1 MNNKFENVLI
11 LTDFDGTF
19 ANDKGVITE
28 DNIEMISYFTSHGG
42 HFSVSTGRTY
52 QGFHHYNSRYIN
64 APVMLANGAMAYDY
78 EKDEIVFCDGLASE
92 GVGAIKKIL
101 SEFPEIAVEMYPFN
115 ETFAINLTDTSHR
128 HFSSQGIEYQVVNSP
143 DETKIPWAKVMLACG
158 KTDPKEVHAFMDK
171 YIPEISYIKTTGE
184 FIEVLAK
191 GVDKGSGLL
200 KMARYLNVDKKDAYA
215 VGDGLNDMEMIVAAS
230 KSFAP
235 ENSNKDVLKAA
246 DYIVR
251 SNNNGAIAN
260 VIEILD
266 KIY

>member
-1 MNNKFENVLI
+1 MNKFENVLI

-28 DNIEMISYFTSHGG
+28 DNIEAICYFTSHGG

-64 APVMLANGAMAYDY
+64 APVLLANGAMAFDY
-78 EKDEIVFCDGLASE
+78 EKNEIYFHDGLGTE
-92 GVGAIKKIL
+92 GKDAIKKIL
-101 SEFPEIAVEMYPFN
+101 NVFPDIAVEMYPFN
-115 ETFAINLTDTSHR
+115 ETYAINLTETSHR
-128 HFSSQGIEYQVVNSP
+128 HFSSQGIDYKVVNSP
-143 DETKIPWAKVMLACG
+143 DDVPVPWAKSMIACG
-158 KTDPKEVHAFMDK
+158 NTDPRKVHKFMDE
-171 YIPEISYIKTTGE
+171 YTPEISYIKTTGE

-200 KMARYLNVDKKDAYA
+200 KLAKCLNVAPKDAYA

-230 KSFAP
+230 KGFVP
-235 ENSNKDVLKAA
+235 ENGNKDVLKQA

-266 KIY
+266 KLY

>member
-1 MNNKFENVLI
+1 MNKFENVLL

-19 ANDKGVITE
+19 ANDNGVITE

-52 QGFHHYNSRYIN
+52 QGFHHYNKRYIN
-64 APVMLANGAMAYDY
+64 APVLLANGAMAFDY
-78 EKDEIVFCDGLASE
+78 EKNEIYFHNGLGFE
-92 GVGAIKKIL
+92 GREAIKKIL
-101 SEFPEIAVEMYPFN
+101 NRFPDLTVEMYPFN
-115 ETFAINLTDTSHR
+115 ETYAINLTDISHR
-128 HFSSQGIEYQVVNSP
+128 HFSSQGIAYQVVNSP
-143 DETKIPWAKVMLACG
+143 DEVPVPWAKSMIACE
-158 KTDPKEVHAFMDK
+158 KTDPKEVHRFMDEFT
-171 YIPEISYIKTTGE
+171 PEISYIKTTGE

-191 GVDKGSGLL
+191 GVDKGSGLMKL
-200 KMARYLNVDKKDAYA
+200 ARCLNVAEKDAYA

-230 KSFAP
+230 KSFVP
-235 ENSNKDVLKAA
+235 ENGNKDVLKAA
-246 DYIVR
+246 DYVVR

>member
-1 MNNKFENVLI
+1 MNKFENVLL

-19 ANDKGVITE
+19 ANDNGIITK
-28 DNIEMISYFTSHGG
+28 DNIEMISYFTSNGG
-42 HFSVSTGRTY
+42 RFSVSTGRTY
-52 QGFHHYNSRYIN
+52 QGFHHYNRNYIN
-64 APVMLANGAMAYDY
+64 APVLLANGAMAYDY
-78 EKDEIVFCDGLASE
+78 EKEKIVFCDGLENE
-92 GVGAIKKIL
+92 GREAVEKIL
-101 SEFPEIAVEMYPFN
+101 NEFPEIAVEMYPFN

-128 HFSSQGIEYQVVNSP
+128 HFSSQGIDYKVVNSP
-143 DETKIPWAKVMLACG
+143 KEAKLPWAKVMLACG
-158 KTDPKEVHAFMDK
+158 NTDPREVHKFMDK
-171 YIPEISYIKTTGE
+171 CTPEISYIKTTGE

-200 KMARYLNVDKKDAYA
+200 KMAEYLNVDRKDAYA

-251 SNNNGAIAN
+251 SNSNGAIAN

-266 KIY
+266 ALY

>member
-1 MNNKFENVLI
+1 MNKFENVLI

-28 DNIEMISYFTSHGG
+28 DNIEAISYFTSNGG
-42 HFSVSTGRTY
+42 HFSVSTGRTF
-52 QGFHHYNSRYIN
+52 QGFHHYNPRYIN
-64 APVMLANGAMAYDY
+64 APVLLANGAMAFDY
-78 EKDEIVFCDGLASE
+78 EKNEIYFHDGLGSE
-92 GVGAIKKIL
+92 GREAIKKIL
-101 SEFPEIAVEMYPFN
+101 GEFPEITVEMYPFN

-128 HFSSQGIEYQVVNSP
+128 HFSSQGIEYEVVNSP
-143 DETKIPWAKVMLACG
+143 DEVPVPWAKSMIACG

-171 YIPEISYIKTTGE
+171 YTPEISYLKTTGQ
-184 FIEVLAK
+184 FIEILAK

-200 KMARYLNVDKKDAYA
+200 KLAKCLNVVPKDAYA

-230 KSFAP
+230 KGFVP
-235 ENSNKDVLKAA
+235 ENGNKDVLKAA
-246 DYIVR
+246 DYVVR
-251 SNNNGAIAN
+251 SNNDGAIAN

>member
-1 MNNKFENVLI
+1 MGKFDNVLV

-19 ANDKGVITE
+19 ADDSGAITA
-28 DNIEMISYFTSHGG
+28 DNIEMISYFIKNGG
-42 HFSVSTGRTY
+42 YFSVSTGRTF
-52 QGFHHYNSRYIN
+52 QGFHKYDDAYIN
-64 APVMLANGAMAYDY
+64 APVLLANGAVAYDY
-78 EKDEIVFCDGLASE
+78 KNKSFAFFDGLGDE
-92 GVGAIKKIL
+92 GIKAVDKIL
-101 SEFPEIAVEMYPFN
+101 SQFPDIAVEMYPFN

-128 HFSSQGIEYQVVNSP
+128 HFSSQGISYNICKCPS
-143 DETKIPWAKVMLACG
+143 ETVIPWQKAMLACG
-158 KTDPKEVHAFMDK
+158 DIDPKLVHAFIDE

-200 KMARYLNVDKKDAYA
+200 KMAKYLNVHPRDAYA
-215 VGDGLNDMEMIVAAS
+215 VGDGLNDMEMIVAAA
-230 KSFAP
+230 KGFVP
-235 ENSNKDVLKAA
+235 ENGNKDVLKAA
-246 DYIVR
+246 DYVVR

>member
-1 MNNKFENVLI
+1 MNKFENILI

-19 ANDKGVITE
+19 ANDKGIITD

-42 HFSVSTGRTY
+42 HFSVSTGRTF
-52 QGFHHYNSRYIN
+52 QGFHHYSDKYIN
-64 APVMLANGAMAYDY
+64 APVLLANGAMAYDY
-78 EKDEIVFCDGLASE
+78 SKEEIVFCDGLEEE
-92 GVGAIKKIL
+92 GRGAIKKIL
-101 SEFPEIAVEMYPFN
+101 NEFPRIAVEMYPFN
-115 ETFAINLTDTSHR
+115 RTYAINLTDTSHR
-128 HFSSQGIEYQVVNSP
+128 HFSSQGIEYDVVNSP
-143 DETKIPWAKVMLACG
+143 DETSLPWAKVMLACG
-158 KTDPKEVHAFMDK
+158 DTDPREVHKFMDE

-184 FIEVLAK
+184 FIEVLAR

-200 KMARYLNVDKKDAYA
+200 KMAKVLNVNPKDAYA

-230 KSFAP
+230 KGFVP
-235 ENSNKDVLKAA
+235 ENGNKDVLKVA

-266 KIY
+266 DIY

>member
-1 MNNKFENVLI
+1 MSKFENVLL

-19 ANDKGVITE
+19 ANDKGIITE
-28 DNIEMISYFTSHGG
+28 DNIEMISYFTSNGG

-52 QGFHHYNSRYIN
+52 QGFHHYNSKYIN
-64 APVMLANGAMAYDY
+64 TPVLLANGAMAYDY
-78 EKDEIVFCDGLASE
+78 EKEEIVFCDGLE
-92 GVGAIKKIL
+92 IDGRGAIEKIL
-101 SEFPEIAVEMYPFN
+101 NAFPEITIEMYPFN

-128 HFSSQGIEYQVVNSP
+128 HFSSQGIEYEVVKTP
-143 DETKIPWAKVMLACG
+143 EEAKLPWAKVMLACG
-158 KTDPKEVHAFMDK
+158 KTDPREVHSFMDK
-171 YIPEISYIKTTGE
+171 YTPEISYIKTTGE

-200 KMARYLNVDKKDAYA
+200 KMAEFLNIDKKDAYA
-215 VGDGLNDMEMIVAAS
+215 VGDGLNDMEMIIAAS
-230 KSFAP
+230 KGFAP
-235 ENSNKDVLKAA
+235 ENSHKDILKAA